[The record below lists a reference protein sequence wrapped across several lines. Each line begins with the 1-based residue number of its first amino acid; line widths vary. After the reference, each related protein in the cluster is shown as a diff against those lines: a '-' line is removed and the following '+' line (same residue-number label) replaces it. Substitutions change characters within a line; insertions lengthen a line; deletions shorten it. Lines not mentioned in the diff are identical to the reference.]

1 MPVRP
6 PQLSANRL
14 RRLWR
19 RLGSERGYIM
29 LVALGVLSVTA
40 VLSAAIFS
48 AVQSDASLTR
58 GDLDGKRAYAAA
70 QAGVQAYLYALN
82 TNASNSQWW
91 ETCSNDSLA
100 ATAVP
105 GTTTGATYA
114 YAPVSTCVQTDPVG
128 SLIDTATGTL
138 RMKFTGSAGTGCATG
153 PAACQSRTIV
163 ASFRTLSPLSF
174 LWYTVHETVD
184 TSISSPTDHC
194 DRFHYQTNPAPGS
207 NCNIYWVTGDSMN
220 GPMYSQDQLLINPG
234 DAPVFGRTKNDV
246 IASQVPTTTTPDDVC
261 VASNCQNAKML
272 GTEQPD
278 VTPQVPLPADNSNL
292 LTDATKH
299 GLVLT
304 GTTTLIVNGNVATG
318 ANCTSASASSCT
330 PVSISLTGA
339 TATPIVY
346 AANAAGC
353 NSTYNPT
360 SVNYPQIT
368 TIGSQYLG
376 DYYGPCG
383 DIYIQ
388 GNYSAPLTV
397 AAGNDVVVTDSLTN
411 STDPTGLTN
420 PTGSATL
427 GLVAN
432 QYVRIQ
438 HPCTAGNPAVTVD
451 GAILTLSHSFF
462 VDNYNC
468 GGTPLGTLT
477 IHGAIAQE
485 FRGIVGQVGSNG
497 YLKNYNYDDR
507 LSLILPPYLFDLQNT
522 QWSVF
527 RETLCSTAS
536 LSSASSCGP

>member
-1 MPVRP
+1 MRIGP
-6 PQLSANRL
+6 PQPSANRL
-14 RRLWR
+14 RWLWTRLR
-19 RLGSERGYIM
+19 SERGYIM
-29 LVALGVLSVTA
+29 LITLGVLSVTA
-40 VLSAAIFS
+40 LLSAAIFS
-48 AVQSDASLTR
+48 AVQSDATLTR

-70 QAGVQAYLYALN
+70 QAGVQAYLFALN

-91 ETCSNDSLA
+91 ETCTNDSLS

-105 GTTTGATYA
+105 GTTTGATYS
-114 YAPVSTCVQTDPVG
+114 YKPVSTCVQTDPVG

-194 DRFHYQTNPAPGS
+194 ERFYYNNPGPGS

-220 GPMYSQDQLLINPG
+220 GPMYTQDQLLINPG
-234 DAPVFGRTKNDV
+234 DAPVFGRSKNDV
-246 IASQVPTTTTPDDVC
+246 IASQVPTTGTNDIC
-261 VASNCQNAKML
+261 VSSNCQNANMV
-272 GTEQPD
+272 GTPQPD

-292 LTDATKH
+292 LTDANKH

-304 GTTTLIVNGNVATG
+304 GTTTLIVNGNTATG
-318 ANCTSASASSCT
+318 ANCKSSSVSSCT

-339 TATPIVY
+339 SAVPIVY

-360 SVNYPQIT
+360 SVSYAQIT
-368 TIGSQYLG
+368 TSGAYLG

-383 DIYIQ
+383 DIFIQ

-411 STDPTGLTN
+411 STDTTGLMN
-420 PTGSATL
+420 PTGTATL
-427 GLVAN
+427 GLVAD

-438 HPCTAGNPAVTVD
+438 HPCNAGNPAVTVD

-468 GGTPLGTLT
+468 GGTPLGKLT
-477 IHGAIAQE
+477 VHGAIAQE

-507 LSLILPPYLFDLQNT
+507 LGLILPPYLFDLQNT

-536 LSSASSCGP
+536 LTSASSCGP